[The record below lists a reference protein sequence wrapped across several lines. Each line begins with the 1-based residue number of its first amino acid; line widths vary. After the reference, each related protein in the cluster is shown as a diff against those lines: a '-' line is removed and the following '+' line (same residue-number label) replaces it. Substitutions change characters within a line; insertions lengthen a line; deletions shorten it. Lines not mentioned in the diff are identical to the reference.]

1 MSDLISYQMQ
11 YIQEFTSAIRKAKR
25 IMREAEHDMRHT
37 SDVQAQKF
45 ADLIE
50 QQQQRIVELERKLR
64 LEEELHH
71 VTESGYTEL
80 FATIEQQQ
88 QQIAELEATV
98 DTLHSAL
105 RHLAHNAKAS
115 GAEMGLALVVAD
127 EALQSTP
134 QQNLAEHDANLIDKI
149 TSMIVGCR
157 EMELSQG
164 DKDTILLIAQ
174 RVKDGE

>member
-1 MSDLISYQMQ
+1 MSDLPKRLRASIRMG
-11 YIQEFTSAIRKAKR
+11 AINGDSFERNVCER
-25 IMREAEHDMRHT
+25 QMREA
-37 SDVQAQKF
+37 

-50 QQQQRIVELERKLR
+50 QQQ
-64 LEEELHH
+64 
-71 VTESGYTEL
+71 
-80 FATIEQQQ
+80 A
-88 QQIAELEATV
+88 QIAELEATV

-127 EALQSTP
+127 EALQSTT

-149 TSMIVGCR
+149 TSMIVDCR